1 MVTPRSFPSPP
12 DLSELLQFF
21 QAEEAQAR
29 NERLARRHRES
40 GGGPSR
46 RAWEPPPRQRSS
58 KPRQM
63 GVSFDSLTPPPRT
76 VEKNYVKPTRSST
89 RRATRS
95 VSPRRIGATAVA
107 TLRPKQTTPPKTR
120 GRYDSD
126 DADAQQQQQRTLDWN
141 GSTQVD
147 ARAARQVLRHQ
158 ILCRK
163 YEPPASM
170 VVAPAETPQLVA
182 RLAKTTVSSRMKGQ
196 TVVSSGPRSVFKSV
210 EPPPAPQTTDTRAQD
225 AIQTLLLYRLEVS
238 KRLGMDPT

>member
-1 MVTPRSFPSPP
+1 MVTSRSFPSPP

-40 GGGPSR
+40 VGVPAR
-46 RAWEPPPRQRSS
+46 RAWEQLHQRSS
-58 KPRQM
+58 KPRPA
-63 GVSFDSLTPPPRT
+63 GASFDSLIPLSRT
-76 VEKNYVKPTRSST
+76 VEKNYVKATRSSA

-95 VSPRRIGATAVA
+95 VSPRRIGDATAA
-107 TLRPKQTTPPKTR
+107 TLRPKQTTTR
-120 GRYDSD
+120 GHYDSD
-126 DADAQQQQQRTLDWN
+126 DADPQQQRTLGWN

-147 ARAARQVLRHQ
+147 AKAARQLLRHQ

-196 TVVSSGPRSVFKSV
+196 TAVSSGPRSVLKSV
-210 EPPPAPQTTDTRAQD
+210 ESPPAPQTDTRAQD

>member
-40 GGGPSR
+40 GGATTR
-46 RAWEPPPRQRSS
+46 RTYEQPRQRSS
-58 KPRQM
+58 KPS
-63 GVSFDSLTPPPRT
+63 VSFESLTPPPRAA
-76 VEKNYVKPTRSST
+76 EKNYVKPTRSSA
-89 RRATRS
+89 RRAMRS
-95 VSPRRIGATAVA
+95 VSPHRFGGSAA
-107 TLRPKQTTPPKTR
+107 TLRPKQTTLAKPR
-120 GRYDSD
+120 GYYDSD
-126 DADAQQQQQRTLDWN
+126 DADAQQRSLDWN

-147 ARAARQVLRHQ
+147 AMAARKVLRHQ

-163 YEPPASM
+163 YEPPAAL
-170 VVAPAETPQLVA
+170 VVAPTETPQLVA

-196 TVVSSGPRSVFKSV
+196 MAVSSGPRSVLKAV
-210 EPPPAPQTTDTRAQD
+210 DPPPAPPTDTRAQD